1 MARFLLVLQPRSASE
16 TGHQGEDTEERGS
29 GKAPEG
35 LLRGLEPVLQQLN
48 AEVDHR
54 TSAHIGALLRH
65 GGDSQRMQLFADVQS
80 KPGGGQALELM
91 LLSREAMGLGAPQ
104 TLAVLEKLVALCQ
117 EHLQH
122 LHLVFRSDRDGPLP
136 APRTAVTA

>member
-1 MARFLLVLQPRSASE
+1 MAGEETAEQAPGMEPQSPLQ
-16 TGHQGEDTEERGS
+16 
-29 GKAPEG
+29 G
-35 LLRGLEPVLQQLN
+35 LAPVLLQLN

-80 KPGGGQALELM
+80 KPGGGKTLELV
-91 LLSREAMGLGAPQ
+91 LLSRESMGLGAPQ
-104 TLAVLEKLVALCQ
+104 TLAVLEKLVSLCQ

-122 LHLVFRSDRDGPLP
+122 MQLVFRSDRDGPLP
-136 APRTAVTA
+136 APRATVTA

>member
-1 MARFLLVLQPRSASE
+1 M
-16 TGHQGEDTEERGS
+16 
-29 GKAPEG
+29 
-35 LLRGLEPVLQQLN
+35 LQQLN

-80 KPGGGQALELM
+80 KPGGDKALELV
-91 LLSREAMGLGAPQ
+91 LLSRESMGMGAPQ

-117 EHLQH
+117 ERLPE
-122 LHLVFRSDRDGPLP
+122 LHLVFRSDRYGPLP
-136 APRTAVTA
+136 TPMPAVTA